1 MADRYAAL
9 ALSGSLGL
17 RHWQIV
23 PSDGADLARRPLAIY
38 CQAPGTIVVRDEAGI
53 DLPYAMT
60 AGQVL
65 PFRGIRVLATG
76 TSGTF
81 YGWD

>member
-1 MADRYAAL
+1 MADRYASL
-9 ALSGSLGL
+9 ARAGTLGS
-17 RHWQIV
+17 RHAQIV
-23 PSDGADLARRPLAIY
+23 PSDAADLGERPLAIY
-38 CQAPGTIVVRDEAGI
+38 CQASGTIVIRDEAGT

-65 PFRGIRVLATG
+65 PFRGVRVLATG

-81 YGWD
+81 YAWD

>member
-1 MADRYAAL
+1 MDRYSSLATSGNL
-9 ALSGSLGL
+9 AL
-17 RHWQIV
+17 RHRQIV
-23 PSDGADLARRPLAIY
+23 PSDSADQNPRPLAIY
-38 CQAPGTIVVRDEAGI
+38 CHGAGTVVIRDEAGV

-65 PFRGIRVLATG
+65 PFRGVRVLATG
-76 TSGTF
+76 TSGTY